1 MRSLSPYAVVAAALQ
16 CVSPGLALAAE
27 SASEHEFSANV
38 AYTSDYIYRG
48 LSQTS
53 EEPALQ
59 GGFDYKH
66 GSGFYLGTWA
76 SSLNFGDGS
85 GASVEMDVYG
95 GYAGSRGDLGYDVGL
110 LYYGYPGV
118 DSGLDYDFV
127 EAYGSG
133 SYDFGGFSLTGGAHY
148 SPDFFGGTGSA
159 TYAYLS
165 AGVPLA
171 AGFSLSA
178 LAARQWIEDADDY
191 LHWSLGV
198 ATELQGFGLD
208 LSYHDT
214 DIDDSAIADARL
226 VLTVSRAF

>member
-1 MRSLSPYAVVAAALQ
+1 MRSTSTYALAAALL
-16 CVSPGLALAAE
+16 CTTSGSAIAAE
-27 SASEHEFSANV
+27 ADPGYAFSGNV

-48 LSQTS
+48 ISQTS

-59 GGFDYKH
+59 GGFDFNH

-95 GYAGSRGDLGYDVGL
+95 GYEGSAGDFGYDVGL
-110 LYYGYPGV
+110 LYYGYPGARS
-118 DSGLDYDFV
+118 DLDYDFV

-133 SYDFGGFSLTGGAHY
+133 SYQLGGVELTAGAHL

-159 TYAYLS
+159 SYAYLS
-165 AGVPLA
+165 AGVPLGG
-171 AGFSLSA
+171 GFNLSA
-178 LAARQWIEDADDY
+178 LAAKQWIEEGDDY
-191 LHWSLGV
+191 LHWKLGV
-198 ATELQGFGLD
+198 ATEWEGFALD

-214 DIDDSAIADARL
+214 DLDDVDIADSRL
-226 VLTVSRAF
+226 VLSVSRAF